1 MWQDIASSNPPP
13 KANPLIAAIEGV
25 PIFSNKSN
33 NNSWPFLAKSSPSE
47 VLKEANSLI
56 SAPATKAFVPA
67 PVKMIHLTSLSVSAV
82 IIALFSSEIV
92 DALRRDEN
100 HLYKFL
106 LQELG
111 TAGSVNNR
119 RLVLQGRVPAKK
131 INERIKSYIDTFVVC
146 QECNRPDTSFLRVG
160 RTLNLHCE
168 ACGAKRPIRTNLI
181 A

>member
-1 MWQDIASSNPPP
+1 VDLDYEKLLERAREGLEDVMQNAERFSPPIPDIMH
-13 KANPLIAAIEGV
+13 EG
-25 PIFSNKSN
+25 SK
-33 NNSWPFLAKSSPSE
+33 K
-47 VLKEANSLI
+47 
-56 SAPATKAFVPA
+56 T
-67 PVKMIHLTSLSVSAV
+67 
-82 IIALFSSEIV
+82 IIRNFSEIV
-92 DALRRDEN
+92 DSLRRDET

-119 RLVLQGRVPAKK
+119 RLVLQGRVPEKK
-131 INERIKSYIDTFVVC
+131 IKERIKTYIETFVVC

-168 ACGAKRPIRTNLI
+168 ACGAKKPIRTNLI

>member
-1 MWQDIASSNPPP
+1 VDLDYEKLLERAREGLEEVMQNAERFNPPIP
-13 KANPLIAAIEGV
+13 DIMHEG
-25 PIFSNKSN
+25 SK
-33 NNSWPFLAKSSPSE
+33 K
-47 VLKEANSLI
+47 
-56 SAPATKAFVPA
+56 T
-67 PVKMIHLTSLSVSAV
+67 
-82 IIALFSSEIV
+82 IIRNFSEII
-92 DALRRDEN
+92 DSLRRDET

-119 RLVLQGRVPAKK
+119 RLVLQGRVPEKK
-131 INERIKSYIDTFVVC
+131 IKDRIKSYIETFVVC

-181 A
+181 T

>member
-1 MWQDIASSNPPP
+1 VDLDYEKLLERAREGLEDVMQNAERFSPPVPDIMHEGSKKTIISN
-13 KANPLIAAIEGV
+13 
-25 PIFSNKSN
+25 F
-33 NNSWPFLAKSSPSE
+33 
-47 VLKEANSLI
+47 
-56 SAPATKAFVPA
+56 
-67 PVKMIHLTSLSVSAV
+67 
-82 IIALFSSEIV
+82 SEIV
-92 DALRRDEN
+92 DSLRRDET

-119 RLVLQGRVPAKK
+119 RLVLQGRVPEKK
-131 INERIKSYIDTFVVC
+131 IKERIKSYIETFVVC
-146 QECNRPDTSFLRVG
+146 QECNRPDTSFLRTG

>member
-1 MWQDIASSNPPP
+1 MDLDYDKLLERAREGLEDVMQNAERFSPPVPDIMH
-13 KANPLIAAIEGV
+13 EG
-25 PIFSNKSN
+25 SK
-33 NNSWPFLAKSSPSE
+33 K
-47 VLKEANSLI
+47 
-56 SAPATKAFVPA
+56 T
-67 PVKMIHLTSLSVSAV
+67 
-82 IIALFSSEIV
+82 IIRNFSEIV
-92 DALRRDEN
+92 DSLRRDEM

-119 RLVLQGRVPAKK
+119 RLVLQGRVPEKK
-131 INERIKSYIDTFVVC
+131 IKERIKSYIETFVVC
-146 QECNRPDTSFLRVG
+146 QECNRPDTSFLRTG

>member
-1 MWQDIASSNPPP
+1 VDLDYEKLLERAREGLEDVMQNAERFSPPVPDIMH
-13 KANPLIAAIEGV
+13 EG
-25 PIFSNKSN
+25 SK
-33 NNSWPFLAKSSPSE
+33 K
-47 VLKEANSLI
+47 
-56 SAPATKAFVPA
+56 T
-67 PVKMIHLTSLSVSAV
+67 
-82 IIALFSSEIV
+82 IIRNFSEIV
-92 DALRRDEN
+92 DSLRRDET

-119 RLVLQGRVPAKK
+119 RLVLQGRVPEKK
-131 INERIKSYIDTFVVC
+131 IKGRIKSYIETFVVC
-146 QECNRPDTSFLRVG
+146 QECNRPDTSFLRIG

>member
-1 MWQDIASSNPPP
+1 VDLDYEKLLERAREGLEDVMQNAERFSPPIPDIMH
-13 KANPLIAAIEGV
+13 EG
-25 PIFSNKSN
+25 SK
-33 NNSWPFLAKSSPSE
+33 K
-47 VLKEANSLI
+47 
-56 SAPATKAFVPA
+56 T
-67 PVKMIHLTSLSVSAV
+67 
-82 IIALFSSEIV
+82 IIRNFSEIV
-92 DALRRDEN
+92 DSLRRDET

-119 RLVLQGRVPAKK
+119 RLVLQGRVPEKK
-131 INERIKSYIDTFVVC
+131 IKDRIKSYIETFVVC
-146 QECNRPDTSFLRVG
+146 QECNRPDTSFLRTG

>member
-1 MWQDIASSNPPP
+1 MDLDYDKLLERAREGLEDVMQNAERFSPPVPDIMH
-13 KANPLIAAIEGV
+13 EG
-25 PIFSNKSN
+25 SK
-33 NNSWPFLAKSSPSE
+33 K
-47 VLKEANSLI
+47 
-56 SAPATKAFVPA
+56 T
-67 PVKMIHLTSLSVSAV
+67 
-82 IIALFSSEIV
+82 IIRNFSEIV
-92 DALRRDEN
+92 DSLRRDET

-119 RLVLQGRVPAKK
+119 RLVLQGRVPEKK
-131 INERIKSYIDTFVVC
+131 IKARIKTYIETFVVC
-146 QECNRPDTSFLRVG
+146 QECNRPDTAFLRIG

>member
-1 MWQDIASSNPPP
+1 VDLDYEKLLERAREGLEDVMQNAERFSPPVP
-13 KANPLIAAIEGV
+13 EIMHEG
-25 PIFSNKSN
+25 SK
-33 NNSWPFLAKSSPSE
+33 K
-47 VLKEANSLI
+47 
-56 SAPATKAFVPA
+56 T
-67 PVKMIHLTSLSVSAV
+67 
-82 IIALFSSEIV
+82 IIRNFSEIV
-92 DALRRDEN
+92 DSLRRDET

-119 RLVLQGRVPAKK
+119 RLVLQGRVPEKK
-131 INERIKSYIDTFVVC
+131 IKARIKSYIETFVVC
-146 QECNRPDTSFLRVG
+146 QECNRPDTSFLRTG

>member
-1 MWQDIASSNPPP
+1 MELDYEKLLERAREGLEDVMQNAERFSPPEP
-13 KANPLIAAIEGV
+13 EILQEG
-25 PIFSNKSN
+25 SK
-33 NNSWPFLAKSSPSE
+33 K
-47 VLKEANSLI
+47 
-56 SAPATKAFVPA
+56 T
-67 PVKMIHLTSLSVSAV
+67 
-82 IIALFSSEIV
+82 IIRNFSEIV

-111 TAGSVNNR
+111 TAGSIDNR

-131 INERIKSYIDTFVVC
+131 INERIKLYIDTFIVC
-146 QECNRPDTSFLRVG
+146 QECNRPDTSFLRTG

-168 ACGAKRPIRTNLI
+168 ACGAKRPIRTNLV

>member
-1 MWQDIASSNPPP
+1 MDLDYEKLLERAREGLEDVMQNAERFSPPIPDIMH
-13 KANPLIAAIEGV
+13 EG
-25 PIFSNKSN
+25 SK
-33 NNSWPFLAKSSPSE
+33 K
-47 VLKEANSLI
+47 
-56 SAPATKAFVPA
+56 T
-67 PVKMIHLTSLSVSAV
+67 
-82 IIALFSSEIV
+82 IIRNFSEIV
-92 DALRRDEN
+92 DSLRRDET

-119 RLVLQGRVPAKK
+119 RLVLQGRVPEKK
-131 INERIKSYIDTFVVC
+131 IKERIKTYIETFVVC

-168 ACGAKRPIRTNLI
+168 ACGAKKPIRTNLI

>member
-1 MWQDIASSNPPP
+1 VDLDYDKLLERAREGLEDVMQNAERFSPPVP
-13 KANPLIAAIEGV
+13 EIMHEG
-25 PIFSNKSN
+25 SK
-33 NNSWPFLAKSSPSE
+33 K
-47 VLKEANSLI
+47 
-56 SAPATKAFVPA
+56 T
-67 PVKMIHLTSLSVSAV
+67 
-82 IIALFSSEIV
+82 IIRNFSEIV
-92 DALRRDEN
+92 DSLRRDET

-119 RLVLQGRVPAKK
+119 RLVLQGRVPEKK
-131 INERIKSYIDTFVVC
+131 IKARIKSYIETFVVC
-146 QECNRPDTSFLRVG
+146 QECNRPDTSFLRTG

>member
-1 MWQDIASSNPPP
+1 MDLDYEKLLERAREGLEDVMQNAERFSPPIPDIMH
-13 KANPLIAAIEGV
+13 EG
-25 PIFSNKSN
+25 SK
-33 NNSWPFLAKSSPSE
+33 K
-47 VLKEANSLI
+47 
-56 SAPATKAFVPA
+56 T
-67 PVKMIHLTSLSVSAV
+67 
-82 IIALFSSEIV
+82 IIRNFSEIV
-92 DALRRDEN
+92 DSLRRDET

-119 RLVLQGRVPAKK
+119 RLVLQGRVPEKK
-131 INERIKSYIDTFVVC
+131 IKDRIKSYIETFVVC

-181 A
+181 T

>member
-1 MWQDIASSNPPP
+1 MDLDYEKLLERAREGLEDVMQNAERFSPPIP
-13 KANPLIAAIEGV
+13 EIMHEG
-25 PIFSNKSN
+25 SK
-33 NNSWPFLAKSSPSE
+33 K
-47 VLKEANSLI
+47 
-56 SAPATKAFVPA
+56 T
-67 PVKMIHLTSLSVSAV
+67 
-82 IIALFSSEIV
+82 IIRNFSEIV
-92 DALRRDEN
+92 DSLRRDET

-119 RLVLQGRVPAKK
+119 RLVLQGRVPEKK
-131 INERIKSYIDTFVVC
+131 IKDRIKTYIETFVVC
-146 QECNRPDTSFLRVG
+146 QECNRPDTSFLRTG